1 LYSDF
6 VNPVTTFDD
15 TFRRGI
21 WAGFSTRVAHFQAAF
36 DARTSHDS
44 ATGNA
49 NTYTLALGADR
60 LTALGISLR
69 SRSSR
74 YSTRV
79 RQGWLN
85 SVSFG
90 VEPFG
95 RGSLQLTSGWRS
107 DKDTSAAA
115 TTTHWLSADMDVS
128 LLRSLFVI
136 VSAHRE
142 RGGISRHDLLYAGVS
157 FRF

>member
-1 LYSDF
+1 
-6 VNPVTTFDD
+6 
-15 TFRRGI
+15 
-21 WAGFSTRVAHFQAAF
+21 VAHFQAAF

-74 YSTRV
+74 YTTRA

-142 RGGISRHDLLYAGVS
+142 RGGISGHDLLYAGVS